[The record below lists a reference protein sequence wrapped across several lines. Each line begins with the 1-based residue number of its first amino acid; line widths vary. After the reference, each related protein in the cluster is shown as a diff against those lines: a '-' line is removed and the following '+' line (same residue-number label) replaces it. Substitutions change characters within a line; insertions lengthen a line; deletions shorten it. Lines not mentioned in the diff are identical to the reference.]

1 MTIPF
6 KVIGLSVLSLSL
18 FASGCGDRKSKS
30 SSRPASKAS
39 SSEVAATPSFL
50 STFKPMVTKD
60 ARFAFGLNLDK
71 DQAFK
76 VADAYVKLAS
86 ELSVFDKED
95 VEDAKSTIA
104 ACKKD
109 ILTGC
114 DPKAREFIEKSGLN
128 DAKLRWAVLSVEN
141 LKIVDGDPQLDGLS
155 LAIGGTVDLEKVIS
169 VGQKESKGEFSFEE
183 VKLEGEKAWRFI
195 PKDAHAIRDMKKAHV
210 DPYVTSLGGRLVL
223 VATSRDALAKQI
235 RLYRKGAEKGDL
247 LAGFSA
253 ANGEFMRICWAGIG
267 NLVRQNTSKSDLKA
281 INMFVPNGDALVYG
295 LGNLTI
301 DTKVRPDGMLSDSI
315 RLGAASEA
323 DADNIRTLAKTGLM
337 TATAQISRDSKTPD
351 AVKKIIADVKVVGKD
366 GVVEI
371 QSSCLSVGLLAG
383 AIFPAISSATRSAN
397 SAALSM
403 NGRNLF
409 MGIIMANTERENAGL
424 VSVWPRTVAGEGTD
438 KNDISG
444 QVYKSATDYFN
455 ALFDMKNYGTSKW
468 EPYVDK
474 SLIDRLSGPGVPKM
488 DGKRL
493 ESKNVAWIVAA
504 NVTEAMPDFIPVL
517 ISANFNPA
525 LLMRN
530 WDGLKN
536 RTKRLPIGPAS
547 GADKS
552 MLDDKAI
559 VVVRKGG
566 SVETIKAENLTYGT
580 LYRRQAFDLT
590 KTENPLVYL
599 TPTGAVEPVGHE

>member
-1 MTIPF
+1 MKIPF
-6 KVIGLSVLSLSL
+6 KVVGLSVLSISI
-18 FASGCGDRKSKS
+18 FVGGCSDRKSES
-30 SSRPASKAS
+30 SSRSGSQAS
-39 SSEVAATPSFL
+39 SSEVVATPSFL
-50 STFKPMVTKD
+50 STFKPMVAKD

-71 DQAFK
+71 DQIFK

-86 ELSVFDKED
+86 ELSVFDAED
-95 VEDAKSTIA
+95 VAEAKSTIA

-109 ILTGC
+109 FLSGC
-114 DPKAREFIEKSGLN
+114 DPKVREFIEKSGLN

-195 PKDAHAIRDMKKAHV
+195 PKAANAVRDMKKAHV

-223 VATSRDALAKQI
+223 VATSRDALVKQI
-235 RLYRKGAEKGDL
+235 RLYRKGVEKGDA
-247 LAGFSA
+247 LASFSA
-253 ANGEFMRICWAGIG
+253 ANGEFMRICWSAIG
-267 NLVRQNTSKSDLKA
+267 NLVRQNTSKGDMKA
-281 INMFVPNGDALVYG
+281 INMFVPNGDSLVYG
-295 LGNLTI
+295 LGNLTV
-301 DTKVRPDGMLSDSI
+301 DTKVRPDGMLTDSI

-383 AIFPAISSATRSAN
+383 ALFPAISSATRSAQ
-397 SAALSM
+397 SAAMSM

-409 MGIIMANTERENAGL
+409 MGLVVANTDREASAL
-424 VSVWPRTVAGEGTD
+424 SPVWPRTVADGGAD
-438 KNDISG
+438 KGDISA
-444 QVYKSATDYFN
+444 QAYKSSTDYFN

-474 SLIDRLSGPGVPKM
+474 SLIEKLSGPGVPKM
-488 DGKRL
+488 SGKRL

-504 NVTEAMPDFIPVL
+504 NISDDMPDFVPIL

-525 LLMRN
+525 LLLRK
-530 WDGLKN
+530 WDGAKN
-536 RTKRLPIGPAS
+536 RIKRLPIGPAS

-559 VVVRKGG
+559 VIVRKGG

-590 KTENPLVYL
+590 KAENPLVYL